1 MVFISQKWREK
12 KVFFGKKAKVS
23 LIIFKSGMVIQKPEA
38 VPNKIFITAKKQ
50 NHQADT
56 SALERGID
64 QLVYKLYDL
73 ILAEI
78 NIIEGNINKEE

>member
-1 MVFISQKWREK
+1 MKRK

-23 LIIFKSGMVIQKPEA
+23 LIISKSGMVIQKPEA

-50 NHQADT
+50 NLQVDT
-56 SALERGID
+56 SALEREID

-78 NIIEGNINKEE
+78 SIIEKI

>member
-1 MVFISQKWREK
+1 MERK
-12 KVFFGKKAKVS
+12 KVFFGKKAKIS
-23 LIIFKSGMVIQKPEA
+23 LIISKSGMVIQKPEA

-56 SALERGID
+56 SALEREID

-73 ILAEI
+73 TSDEI
-78 NIIEGNINKEE
+78 SIIESNIKKEE